1 MLKLHKRLTLF
12 LIPLFLTTEILL
24 TSCKQETTTPEPPN
38 NTTEETTPIKS
49 NDKPETQTSPPA
61 ENITPENNSEEEE
74 FTFSITNNNSTE
86 IKELFITNT
95 GENWELFELGGQ
107 TIKPEEK
114 VVLLWT
120 KNTKELGCEWQIK
133 ATFNEAK
140 ESEPLTFNICEQP
153 DLIFP
158 QK

>member
-12 LIPLFLTTEILL
+12 LITLSLTTGVFL
-24 TSCKQETTTPEPPN
+24 TSCGQETTPPEPN
-38 NTTEETTPIKS
+38 NTTEETKPIKT
-49 NDKPETQTSPPA
+49 DEKPETQTSPGA
-61 ENITPENNSEEEE
+61 ENNSEEEE

-86 IKELFITNT
+86 IKELFISNN
-95 GENWELFELGGQ
+95 GENWELFDLGGQ

-114 VVLLWT
+114 VMLLWS

-133 ATFNEAK
+133 ANFNDAK
-140 ESEPLTFNICEQP
+140 ESDPLTFNICEQP
-153 DLIFP
+153 DLNFP